1 MTEDFC
7 LLKYQLRLMLHNPE
21 LTDPVIDVNPCIP
34 HGEDRHKPL
43 VVVTA
48 VGLVNDTH
56 MIRLNH
62 AEIFIGAAAGYH
74 MGLVYIGVSVRGQM
88 YVEEYHFEGE
98 RSEVR
103 ESTVQAALALLKKGL
118 EETDG
123 NDEDH

>member
-1 MTEDFC
+1 MSEKAKETNTKNRNKI
-7 LLKYQLRLMLHNPE
+7 LS
-21 LTDPVIDVNPCIP
+21 I
-34 HGEDRHKPL
+34 
-43 VVVTA
+43 
-48 VGLVNDTH
+48 
-56 MIRLNH
+56 
-62 AEIFIGAAAGYH
+62 
-74 MGLVYIGVSVRGQM
+74 VYIGVSVRGQM